1 MAVTGGTLAT
11 PAPLPVTRRVARV
24 VPVPS
29 DDLTAAELRSLAPEP
44 FADWDAVIAAASA
57 SAAERDSGAPALVAS
72 LLGDAAMPPAGDG
85 EDVVRRFAG
94 QVVVDVGSLG
104 DDERAAAL
112 AALGAD
118 AFAYVQHVY
127 VADLGFRT
135 GAAWQQLFGT
145 EPGSKRTG
153 GAEPSTD
160 LWGALDAFMHS
171 VARLDALDPLTTEI
185 VRLRGARAHNCRLCR
200 SLRNV
205 RAANDGADE
214 SVYDQIDHHET
225 SSLAPRHRVALRL
238 VDAILW
244 QPAAHPAGL
253 RDDVRAAFTDRETVE
268 IVFDVA
274 RNAANKI
281 AVALGADAAHVSEGV
296 EYYDTDAR
304 GDLVYGLTPDR

>member
-1 MAVTGGTLAT
+1 
-11 PAPLPVTRRVARV
+11 
-24 VPVPS
+24 
-29 DDLTAAELRSLAPEP
+29 
-44 FADWDAVIAAASA
+44 
-57 SAAERDSGAPALVAS
+57 
-72 LLGDAAMPPAGDG
+72 
-85 EDVVRRFAG
+85 
-94 QVVVDVGSLG
+94 
-104 DDERAAAL
+104 
-112 AALGAD
+112 
-118 AFAYVQHVY
+118 
-127 VADLGFRT
+127 
-135 GAAWQQLFGT
+135 
-145 EPGSKRTG
+145 
-153 GAEPSTD
+153 
-160 LWGALDAFMHS
+160 MHS

-268 IVFDVA
+268 IVLDVA

-281 AVALGADAAHVSEGV
+281 AGRVGCRRR
-296 EYYDTDAR
+296 AR
-304 GDLVYGLTPDR
+304 HRRGRVLRHRRRRATSCTASAPDR